1 MAATSVSHLK
11 VTPRLKRAR
20 IPVFPALPAPVPN
33 VINAYHNKQLRVL
46 DPRNERRFLFDRSSA
61 SSIRAGAVVQV
72 DYLNYPTK
80 TQSSFT
86 GVIMAIKRRGIET
99 SFRLRNKVSTTGVE
113 IVFPLYSPMVQG
125 IKVLQH
131 SWQKRTRR
139 AKLFYLRKPKHDIK
153 SSIKVSQ
160 KPIMSIA

>member
-1 MAATSVSHLK
+1 MAATSASRVISGI
-11 VTPRLKRAR
+11 KRTH
-20 IPVFPALPAPVPN
+20 IPVFPAPPAPVPN
-33 VINAYHNKQLRVL
+33 VLKAFHDSQLRVL
-46 DPRNERRFLFDRSSA
+46 DPRNQRRGLFDRSSA

-113 IVFPLYSPMVQG
+113 IVFPLYSPMIRG
-125 IKVLQH
+125 ITVLQR

-153 SSIKVSQ
+153 SSIQVSQ
-160 KPIMSIA
+160 KPIMSIT